1 MAYAKQLAKD
11 LQKSVS
17 ILLLLV
23 WLSIQN
29 IDEFLNDTKGFRQNT
44 VRKIF
49 EDWQKLEDIDISHV
63 TLWEELIIFYLI
75 VD

>member
-11 LQKSVS
+11 LQKSFS

-23 WLSIQN
+23 RLSIQN
-29 IDEFLNDTKGFRQNT
+29 IDEFLNDTEGFRQNT
-44 VRKIF
+44 VREIF

-63 TLWEELIIFYLI
+63 TLREGFVIFYLI